1 LSTSP
6 EHQTGVPP
14 TPQPEDAQRSG
25 LTPADAPLCAAID
38 AAPVRAARTRR
49 RLLRRA
55 VLGLGLLAVLAAIIP
70 AAIDALISIS
80 TASAIAERVEDAAPK
95 PVALLLG
102 TSSKTAA
109 GRPNQFYEA
118 RIRSA
123 AELFHGGKVQGI
135 LVSGDNATRWYNEPI
150 TMQRDLIAAGVPAE
164 YITLDYAGFRTL
176 DSVIRAKEVFGQD
189 EFVVVSQRFHASR
202 AIFLARHFGIDATGF
217 AAPDPENRR
226 LFGVRAREVLAR
238 VAAVLDIVSG
248 REPKFLGERET
259 VRLRDGNG
267 DAV

>member
-1 LSTSP
+1 M
-6 EHQTGVPP
+6 
-14 TPQPEDAQRSG
+14 
-25 LTPADAPLCAAID
+25 I
-38 AAPVRAARTRR
+38 PV
-49 RLLRRA
+49 
-55 VLGLGLLAVLAAIIP
+55 
-70 AAIDALISIS
+70 AIDALVSVS
-80 TASAIAERVEDAAPK
+80 TADAIAERVEDAPAK
-95 PVALLLG
+95 PIALLLG
-102 TSSKTAA
+102 TSSKTAS

-118 RIRSA
+118 RIRAA
-123 AELFHGGKVQGI
+123 AELFHDDKVQGI

-150 TMQRDLIAAGVPAE
+150 TMQRDLIAAGVPAD

-189 EFVVVSQRFHASR
+189 ELIVVSQRFHAAR
-202 AIFLARHFGIDATGF
+202 AIFIARHFGIDASGF
-217 AAPDPENRR
+217 AARDPEKRH

-259 VRLRDGNG
+259 VRLRDGND